1 MSAMRSRNPIGTT
14 EPVAAG
20 SPRVSGLEEGRSGPV
35 SLFRRQILALLASP
49 ALIAFPQT
57 PVEFEVATIKPAPPQ
72 PEGRTSTGM
81 SSDTETGK
89 LNYTNVNLKEAIGKA
104 YKVQQYQ
111 IAGPDWLNTERFDIV
126 AKFPPHSAADQ
137 VPLMLQSL
145 LADRFK
151 LTLHRETKELP
162 MYALVVGKNG
172 AKFKTAESETG
183 ISSNSS
189 RTHWHVSAKVSMHRF
204 AEFLSDEAGRPV
216 VDQTGLSGT
225 YELTLDWAP
234 DDAATANDA
243 TAGPSIF
250 TALQEQLG
258 LKLDSTKGP
267 VEMLVIDHAERTP
280 TDN

>member
-1 MSAMRSRNPIGTT
+1 MSAMLSRNPIGTT

-20 SPRVSGLEEGRSGPV
+20 SPRVSGLEEGRSGPAP
-35 SLFRRQILALLASP
+35 LLRRQILALLASP

-72 PEGRTSTGM
+72 PEGRTSTRM
-81 SSDTETGK
+81 SSDTDAGK

-111 IAGPDWLNTERFDIV
+111 IAGPDWIETERFDIV
-126 AKFPPHSAADQ
+126 ARFPSHSAADR
-137 VPLMLQSL
+137 VPLMLQTL

-162 MYALVVGKNG
+162 KYALVVGKSG

-189 RTHWHVSAKVSMHRF
+189 RTHWHVTAKVSMRRF

-216 VDQTGLSGT
+216 VDQTGLSGS

-234 DDAATANDA
+234 DDAPANDA
-243 TAGPSIF
+243 TAGPSLF

-267 VEMLVIDHAERTP
+267 VEMLVIDHADRTP
-280 TDN
+280 SDN